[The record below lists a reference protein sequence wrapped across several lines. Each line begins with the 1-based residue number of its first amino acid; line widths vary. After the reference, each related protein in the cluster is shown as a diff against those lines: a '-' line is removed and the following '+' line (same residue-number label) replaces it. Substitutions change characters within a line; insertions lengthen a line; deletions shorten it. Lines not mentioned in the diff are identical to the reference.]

1 MIEDPELLT
10 AVDRV
15 ARVPTLLV
23 ACDFDGTLAPIV
35 ENPMEAAPLPE
46 AVTAIEGL
54 AALPQTA
61 VALISGRARRDLAVL
76 TGLPDGVHLV
86 GSHGSEFAAGFVD
99 ELTEDRQKL
108 LGEVERE
115 LQVLVRDQPGVRLE
129 VKPASVAVHLRTAPR
144 DVARRVTEA
153 VHGGPATW
161 PEVVVTN
168 GKEVVELSVITTHK
182 GTALD
187 TLRGQLSAD
196 AVVFVGDDVTDE
208 NAFAHLDASDVGVKV
223 GPGDTRARYR
233 VADPGAAA
241 RLLTRLLAT
250 RRTTPS

>member
-1 MIEDPELLT
+1 MTSELMT
-10 AVDRV
+10 AIDRV

-54 AALPQTA
+54 AALPETA

-76 TGLPDGVHLV
+76 TGLSDGVHLV
-86 GSHGSEFAAGFVD
+86 GSHGSEFGTGFVD

-115 LQVLVRDQPGVRLE
+115 LVSLVGGEPGVRLE
-129 VKPASVAVHLRTAPR
+129 IKPASVAVHVRTAAR
-144 DVARRVTEA
+144 DVARRVAEA

-161 PEVVVTN
+161 PDVVVTT
-168 GKEVVELSVITTHK
+168 GKEVIELSVITTHK

-187 TLRGQLSAD
+187 TLRAQLSAS

-208 NAFAHLDASDVGVKV
+208 NAFAHLDGSDVGVKV

-233 VADPGAAA
+233 VDTPQDAA
-241 RLLTRLLAT
+241 RLLALILEI
-250 RRTTPS
+250 RRSRG

>member
-1 MIEDPELLT
+1 MSDDIDPSLKA

-15 ARVPTLLV
+15 ARVPFLLV

-35 ENPMEAAPLPE
+35 ENPMDAAALPE

-54 AALPQTA
+54 AALPNTA
-61 VALISGRARRDLAVL
+61 VALISGRARRDLAAL
-76 TGLPDGVHLV
+76 TGLSDGVHLV
-86 GSHGSEFAAGFVD
+86 GSHGSEWDAGFVD

-115 LQVLVRDQPGVRLE
+115 LEVLVRGQPGVRLE
-129 VKPASVAVHLRTAPR
+129 AKPASVAVHLRTAPR
-144 DVARRVTEA
+144 DVAQRVAEA
-153 VHGGPATW
+153 VRGGPATW

-168 GKEVVELSVITTHK
+168 GKEVIELSVITTHK

-187 TLRGQLSAD
+187 TLRGRFSAD

-208 NAFAHLDASDVGVKV
+208 NAFAHLDGSDVGVKV
-223 GPGDTRARYR
+223 GPGDTKARYR
-233 VADPGAAA
+233 VNTPHDAAHLLST
-241 RLLTRLLAT
+241 LLTA
-250 RRTTPS
+250 RTP